1 MTRFRA
7 SSGLAACRRN
17 VDAIAVSP
25 FDLSSQR
32 PVFRIAARIC
42 GAAPVRTRQ
51 ASSPKLTSRTQ
62 CNRFSMSLA
71 QYPPSNKLCEKAVP
85 PRGSRAGPMRSSATP
100 SRCPQFG

>member
-1 MTRFRA
+1 MTRLMA

-32 PVFRIAARIC
+32 PVFRSAARIC

-51 ASSPKLTSRTQ
+51 ASSPRLTSRTR

-71 QYPPSNKLCEKAVP
+71 
-85 PRGSRAGPMRSSATP
+85 
-100 SRCPQFG
+100 